1 MKYFSIVF
9 LFSILLPLASC
20 TGSASKEQKPESGT
34 SDLSKFNPEIATGF
48 QVREQGNATLVEIF
62 NSWGA
67 TRAAQKFYLVR
78 DEYNQQTFEDGKI
91 IHIPIKSMVC
101 LSATHLSFLDALDEI
116 DVLSGVSSAD
126 FVVSPEFQTR
136 LETGKI
142 KEIGIGDHFKL
153 EELINLSPDVLMVSP
168 QKGQSFNP
176 LVNAG
181 LTIVPNGDFLETHP
195 LGRVEW
201 IKFVGLLTG
210 KENEACQIFDSIKN
224 EYNTLL
230 KLTENVNKR
239 PTILS
244 GKQYGGFWNLPGGQ
258 SYVSQFFK
266 DAGANYLWADNPSS
280 GGITLDFETVYDQG
294 MEADFW
300 RILVYTDTEYS
311 YQMLRNEDERY
322 SNFRAFKD
330 KKIIYCNTLET
341 PYFQKGLLEPQVI
354 LADYIYIFYPELL
367 PNHKNK
373 YYKLLK

>member
-1 MKYFSIVF
+1 
-9 LFSILLPLASC
+9 
-20 TGSASKEQKPESGT
+20 
-34 SDLSKFNPEIATGF
+34 
-48 QVREQGNATLVEIF
+48 
-62 NSWGA
+62 
-67 TRAAQKFYLVR
+67 
-78 DEYNQQTFEDGKI
+78 
-91 IHIPIKSMVC
+91 MVC

-116 DVLSGVSSAD
+116 DILCGVSSAD
-126 FVVSPEFQTR
+126 YVVSPEFQTR

-153 EELINLSPDVLMVSP
+153 EELINLSPEVLMVSP
-168 QKGQSFNP
+168 QKGQSFDP

-224 EYNTLL
+224 EYNNLL
-230 KLTENVNKR
+230 QLTENISNR
-239 PTILS
+239 PAILS

-266 DAGANYLWADNPSS
+266 DAGANYLWGDNPSS

-300 RILVYTDTEYS
+300 RILVYTDAEYS
-311 YQMLRNEDERY
+311 YQMLQDEDERY
-322 SNFRAFKD
+322 SNFKAFQN

-341 PYFQKGLLEPQVI
+341 PYFQKGLLEPQAI
-354 LADYIYIFYPELL
+354 LSDYIHIFFPEVL